1 MEHLDQ
7 ENKDFI
13 NKFSKIISNCS
24 QPQNSHTTPA
34 DSSNPSHPNQGEN
47 QWAWSG
53 CPLAM
58 GSIWLSIS
66 FFCLHRQHQFIRVHP
81 CLIEWEVLRNFPH
94 CLTNGEIH
102 QGRRPRDSSI
112 FGQKQHDN
120 SNLDIGLYKENAL
133 PRNLSTNLASK
144 LPRIDTKDKN
154 INFYRYINSWIL

>member
-1 MEHLDQ
+1 
-7 ENKDFI
+7 
-13 NKFSKIISNCS
+13 
-24 QPQNSHTTPA
+24 
-34 DSSNPSHPNQGEN
+34 
-47 QWAWSG
+47 
-53 CPLAM
+53 M
-58 GSIWLSIS
+58 GSIWSSIS
-66 FFCLHRQHQFIRVHP
+66 FFCLHKRHRFIRVHP

-120 SNLDIGLYKENAL
+120 SNLDIRLYKENAL

-154 INFYRYINSWIL
+154 IDFYRYIKSWILWIYQEILTKILTKKYWWDRNWSKIIKMLSKTSKR